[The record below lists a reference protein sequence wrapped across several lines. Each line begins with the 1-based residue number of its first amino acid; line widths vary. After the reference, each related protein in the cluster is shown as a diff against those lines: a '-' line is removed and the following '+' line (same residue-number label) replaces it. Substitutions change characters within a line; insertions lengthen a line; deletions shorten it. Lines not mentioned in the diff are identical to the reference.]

1 MYAADNT
8 KDRGP

>member
-1 MYAADNT
+1 MVT